1 MTQPTSDEE
10 LREALVHLNGLC
22 LPTDHKC
29 TYESTRNDSQILD
42 ETMKLIKA
50 RDAAK
55 ERAANITG
63 MLLGKWNAYD
73 ELLLNESIKTTRR
86 KEVEARASQLKA
98 SYERRESDLVR
109 RNEKEGEC
117 ESL

>member
-1 MTQPTSDEE
+1 MTDAE

-50 RDAAK
+50 RDAKRDAYLQDSMRRITVKEISSHLIFKAPLSEEQEMHIQQYLNEDDKLREDDQAK
-55 ERAANITG
+55 E
-63 MLLGKWNAYD
+63 
-73 ELLLNESIKTTRR
+73 
-86 KEVEARASQLKA
+86 
-98 SYERRESDLVR
+98 
-109 RNEKEGEC
+109 EG
-117 ESL
+117 